1 MIEPIDRG
9 ATGPPGPSRP
19 DHRSTGAGDRP
30 VRTGSLR
37 ARVVVSV
44 LVLLAVV
51 LTLLAVVVTTVLGNS
66 LREDLRARLQDRAGY
81 AVVLQQQGVT
91 GQTLADQMSGGGIFS
106 TFTADGAEY
115 VGRPDAAP
123 SAQDRPVPAPGSPP
137 GAAPALPQPVVE
149 PDVAFSEAGGTLVA
163 QVGLPGG
170 VLRLQAG
177 ESDIERTLST
187 LRTIEIVAGIAALVI
202 TGLVLIRLVGVAL
215 RPLDRMA
222 ALARRIGAGAR
233 GRRLRPTKPDTD
245 LGRTAVAFDEMLDAL
260 EAAEMSAQQAQERMR
275 QFLADASHDLR
286 TPLAGIVAG
295 ADALLRADF
304 DRLDRADREERLV
317 AIVRQSRHA
326 ARLVDDLIVMA
337 RMDNTRP
344 GTAPVGRVRTVDL
357 VDLVRDQVAGV
368 TLRRPD
374 HRYEL
379 AADATGVTVRI
390 DPDELGRALANLL
403 ENAAQAGPPGGPVA
417 VTVTAGPAAAGR
429 EVVVAVEDEGPGV
442 PPDQRDRIF
451 ERFVRLSSDRAGD
464 GSGLGLPIARAVA
477 RRAGGDVVCLARTDG
492 RPGARFE
499 LRLPAGPGG
508 SGAGHDGS
516 DRDEPGRDEPGRDEP
531 GVPGPIPRAG
541 LPSQV

>member
-1 MIEPIDRG
+1 M
-9 ATGPPGPSRP
+9 
-19 DHRSTGAGDRP
+19 
-30 VRTGSLR
+30 RTGSLQ

-44 LVLLAVV
+44 LVLLALV

-66 LREDLRARLQDRAGY
+66 LRDDLRERLQDRAGY

-106 TFTADGAEY
+106 TFTAGGKEF
-115 VGRPDAAP
+115 VGRPDAATAVPARP
-123 SAQDRPVPAPGSPP
+123 SAPTPGSPP
-137 GAAPALPQPVVE
+137 DAAPPLPQPIVE
-149 PDVAFSEAGGTLVA
+149 PDVAFSEAGGALTARVTL
-163 QVGLPGG
+163 PEG
-170 VLRLQAG
+170 VLALLAD

-202 TGLVLIRLVGVAL
+202 TGLVLVRLVGVAL

-233 GRRLRPTKPDTD
+233 GRRLHPTKPDTD

-260 EAAEMSAQQAQERMR
+260 EAAETSAQQAQERMR

-304 DRLDRADREERLV
+304 DRLDRADREQRLV

-337 RMDNTRP
+337 RMDNAAP
-344 GTAPVGRVRTVDL
+344 GAGPAGRVRAVDL
-357 VDLVRDQVAGV
+357 LDMVRDQVDGV
-368 TLRRPD
+368 ALRRPD

-379 AADATGVTVRI
+379 DTIGSGGTVRI

-403 ENAAQAGPPGGPVA
+403 ENAAQASPPGGT
-417 VTVTAGPAAAGR
+417 VTVTVTTRPAASPAGGGSGSAD
-429 EVVVAVEDEGPGV
+429 EVVVAVEDEGGGV
-442 PPDQRDRIF
+442 PVDQRERIF
-451 ERFVRLSSDRAGD
+451 ERFVRLSADRG
-464 GSGLGLPIARAVA
+464 GEGTGLGLPIARAVA
-477 RRAGGDVVCLARTDG
+477 RRAGGDVVCRTRADG
-492 RPGARFE
+492 RTGARFE
-499 LRLPAGPGG
+499 LRLPAAPASHDRTDQHVRPTTLDGADPDGG
-508 SGAGHDGS
+508 STGS
-516 DRDEPGRDEPGRDEP
+516 GSTATPAPPTAPAR
-531 GVPGPIPRAG
+531 PR
-541 LPSQV
+541 